1 MSNCLMLKKADCR
14 NCYKCIRYCPVK
26 SISFF
31 GNQAHIIARE
41 CILCGQCLV
50 VCPQNA
56 KEIEQEKDKAKA
68 LIASGA
74 PVIAS
79 LAPSFIANYDRIGI
93 SAMRRALKSL
103 GFADVEET
111 SIGAAIVKR
120 EYEEILRDGKR
131 DVLISSCCHSINLL
145 IQKYFPREMSCL
157 AQVVS
162 PMQAHSLDIKRRI
175 PDAKTVFIGPCVA
188 KKDEAERYPG
198 VVDAVLTF
206 EELTEWMQEEGVEL
220 KPEVEREVSFRT
232 RFFPTA
238 GGIIKSMTQDAK
250 GYTYVACDGVD
261 SCMTTLKEIEDGKIH
276 NCFIEMSACVGSCI
290 GGPAMDGAKRSLVKD
305 YVTVSNYAGPREYPV
320 QPLLQ
325 KDSEKKFESIA
336 FHVQPPTEED
346 IQAIL
351 KKMGKANNG
360 EYLDCGSCGY
370 NTCREKAIAIYH
382 GKADISMCLPYLR
395 DRAENFSDTI
405 IKNAPNGV
413 IVVDENLHI
422 QQINR
427 SAKAMMNI
435 DETFDVIG
443 EYIAVILD
451 PGVFESVLRT
461 GKGVR
466 DHKVFLPQYKRYV
479 ELTVACDHEN
489 NLLIGIMR
497 DVTEEENARAAKDR
511 FSRQTVEVADRVV
524 DRQMRIVQE
533 IASLLGET
541 AAETK
546 IALTKLKESIR
557 DE

>member
-188 KKDEAERYPG
+188 KKDEAEYYDD
-198 VVDAVLTF
+198 VVDADY
-206 EELTEWMQEEGVEL
+206 EE
-220 KPEVEREVSFRT
+220 K
-232 RFFPTA
+232 
-238 GGIIKSMTQDAK
+238 
-250 GYTYVACDGVD
+250 
-261 SCMTTLKEIEDGKIH
+261 
-276 NCFIEMSACVGSCI
+276 
-290 GGPAMDGAKRSLVKD
+290 
-305 YVTVSNYAGPREYPV
+305 
-320 QPLLQ
+320 
-325 KDSEKKFESIA
+325 
-336 FHVQPPTEED
+336 
-346 IQAIL
+346 
-351 KKMGKANNG
+351 
-360 EYLDCGSCGY
+360 
-370 NTCREKAIAIYH
+370 
-382 GKADISMCLPYLR
+382 
-395 DRAENFSDTI
+395 
-405 IKNAPNGV
+405 
-413 IVVDENLHI
+413 
-422 QQINR
+422 
-427 SAKAMMNI
+427 
-435 DETFDVIG
+435 
-443 EYIAVILD
+443 
-451 PGVFESVLRT
+451 
-461 GKGVR
+461 
-466 DHKVFLPQYKRYV
+466 
-479 ELTVACDHEN
+479 
-489 NLLIGIMR
+489 
-497 DVTEEENARAAKDR
+497 
-511 FSRQTVEVADRVV
+511 
-524 DRQMRIVQE
+524 
-533 IASLLGET
+533 
-541 AAETK
+541 
-546 IALTKLKESIR
+546 
-557 DE
+557 